1 MIDNNQDDDASFP
14 EMIKPVEPEVVEI
27 QQVVVE
33 EPAQEEYEDEDEEVY
48 VEPLKKE
55 ILNKKD
61 IFISTPSSKKN
72 VEIKQDQDVLKKPKR
87 TRFMTDEAKAKL
99 AIARAKGMETRK
111 RNALLRKQAK
121 AEKLEEKEIVKAVQK
136 KRVAKLKQEL
146 ESDDEEAPPVV
157 KEVKP
162 KKVEIVVEPVE
173 PKSIGYSQNQLES
186 AIYKA
191 LSLENENRKVRKA
204 EKKKL
209 KEEELHKQK
218 IFNTVQK
225 AVNPQ
230 EEMWA
235 NCFT

>member
-1 MIDNNQDDDASFP
+1 M
-14 EMIKPVEPEVVEI
+14 
-27 QQVVVE
+27 
-33 EPAQEEYEDEDEEVY
+33 
-48 VEPLKKE
+48 
-55 ILNKKD
+55 
-61 IFISTPSSKKN
+61 
-72 VEIKQDQDVLKKPKR
+72 
-87 TRFMTDEAKAKL
+87 
-99 AIARAKGMETRK
+99 
-111 RNALLRKQAK
+111 
-121 AEKLEEKEIVKAVQK
+121 
-136 KRVAKLKQEL
+136 

-209 KEEELHKQK
+209 KEEAPPVVKEVKPKKVEIVVEPVEPKSIGYSQNQLESAIYKALSLENENRKVRKAEKKKLKEEAEHKQK

-235 NCFT
+235 NCLRE